1 MFPGHVDAAHAPR
14 LAGWCTALALFGLIA
29 ATAPVWAADPSSDA
43 GATPAPTATPDPG
56 VAATR
61 AALERARA
69 TVVGV
74 QVTAVESARS
84 ARTLGTERR
93 GSGVLIDAD
102 GLVLTIGYLI
112 LEADR
117 VDLVLADRR
126 VVPARVV
133 AYDLASGF
141 GLVQALTP
149 VKLAPARLGDSAAV
163 SRNEPLLIASGGRQG
178 DVSLA
183 RMVSRRPYSGY
194 WEYHIDGALFTAPV
208 RTDHSGAALFNADG
222 ELLGI
227 GSLVLADAM
236 GSGQGRLP
244 GNMFVPVDLLKPI
257 LGELR
262 TRGTSKGSE
271 RAWLGVN
278 CVEHEGSVRVLR
290 VTPDSPGENAGLQ
303 PGDRILSIDG
313 TDVADLESFYKAL
326 WRNEVAERDVRLQI
340 RRGSVDQTIEVHTQD
355 RMKTLSK
362 PQGI

>member
-1 MFPGHVDAAHAPR
+1 MGARAARWVA
-14 LAGWCTALALFGLIA
+14 ALALALPGFAVA
-29 ATAPVWAADPSSDA
+29 AGTAAPTTATTTATTA
-43 GATPAPTATPDPG
+43 ATPAAEVPEASAPSLE
-56 VAATR
+56 ATR

-69 TVVGV
+69 SVVGL

-84 ARTLGTERR
+84 AQTLGLERR
-93 GSGVLIDAD
+93 GSGVVIGDD

-117 VDLVLADRR
+117 VDLVLDGQRQ
-126 VVPARVV
+126 VPAKVV

-149 VKLAPARLGDSAAV
+149 LKVVPARLGDSAGV
-163 SRNEPLLIASGGRQG
+163 SGNEPLLIASGGQRG

-183 RMVSRRPYSGY
+183 RMMSRRPYSGY
-194 WEYHIDGALFTAPV
+194 WEYHIEGALFTAPA
-208 RTDHSGAALFNADG
+208 RTDHSGAALFNAKG

-227 GSLVLADAM
+227 GSLVLPEVRGD
-236 GSGQGRLP
+236 GTGRLP

-257 LGELR
+257 LAEMRSSGS
-262 TRGTSKGSE
+262 TRSST
-271 RAWLGVN
+271 RAWLGIN
-278 CVEHEGSVRVLR
+278 CVEHEGAVRVLR
-290 VTPDSPGENAGLQ
+290 VTPDSPGESAGLM
-303 PGDRILSIDG
+303 PGDRIVSIDG
-313 TDVADLESFYKAL
+313 ADVADLASLYKNL

-340 RRGSVDQTIEVHTQD
+340 RRGGVDRTIEVRTQD

>member
-1 MFPGHVDAAHAPR
+1 MIQNFNPPLPIQVV
-14 LAGWCTALALFGLIA
+14 LADDHDLVRSGIKALL
-29 ATAPVWAADPSSDA
+29 S
-43 GATPAPTATPDPG
+43 
-56 VAATR
+56 
-61 AALERARA
+61 

-74 QVTAVESARS
+74 QVIAVEDARS
-84 ARTLGTERR
+84 IATLGKERQ
-93 GSGVLIDAD
+93 GSGVLIGDD

-117 VDLVLADRR
+117 VDLVLDDRR

-141 GLVQALTP
+141 GLVQALAP
-149 VKLAPARLGDSAAV
+149 VKLPPAKLGDSDTV
-163 SRNEPLLIASGGRQG
+163 SRNEPLLIASGGTGG

-208 RTDHSGAALFNADG
+208 RTDHSGAALFNAEG

-227 GSLVLADAM
+227 GSLVLAEAM
-236 GSGQGRLP
+236 GSGQGRMP
-244 GNMFVPVDLLKPI
+244 GNMFVPVNLLKPI

-262 TRGTSKGSE
+262 TRGASKGSQ

-290 VTPDSPGENAGLQ
+290 VTPDSPGEAAGLL
-303 PGDRILSIDG
+303 PGDRILRIDG

-326 WRNEVAERDVRLQI
+326 WRNEVAERDVQLEI
-340 RRGSVDQTIEVHTQD
+340 RRAGVDRTIEVHTQD

>member
-1 MFPGHVDAAHAPR
+1 MSAAASMSPR
-14 LAGWCTALALFGLIA
+14 ASYPSRWLAALALSMLCLA
-29 ATAPVWAADPSSDA
+29 AQSAE
-43 GATPAPTATPDPG
+43 TPAAAEPSLE
-56 VAATR
+56 ATR
-61 AALERARA
+61 AALARA
-69 TVVGV
+69 QASVVGL

-84 ARTLGTERR
+84 AQTLGLERR
-93 GSGVLIDAD
+93 GSGVVIGDD

-117 VDLVLADRR
+117 VDLVLDGHRQ
-126 VVPARVV
+126 VPAKVV

-149 VKLAPARLGDSAAV
+149 LKLAPVRLGDSAAV
-163 SRNEPLLIASGGRQG
+163 TGNEPLLIASGGAQG

-194 WEYHIDGALFTAPV
+194 WEYHIEGALFTAPV
-208 RTDHSGAALFNADG
+208 RTDHSGAALFNAQG

-227 GSLVLADAM
+227 GSLVLSEVRGD
-236 GSGQGRLP
+236 GVGRLP

-262 TRGTSKGSE
+262 TLGASKSSA

-278 CVEHEGSVRVLR
+278 CVEHEGAVRVLR
-290 VTPDSPGENAGLQ
+290 VSPDSPGESAGLL
-303 PGDRILSIDG
+303 PGDRILGIDG
-313 TDVADLESFYKAL
+313 TEVADLASFYKAL

-340 RRGSVDQTIEVHTQD
+340 RRGSVDRTIEVHTLD